1 VVLFSGRKSLKH
13 YPVMLDISEKPV
25 IVVGGGKVASRK
37 VMRLLECGARVTV
50 ISPMLEPELEHLAD
64 ERRIDW
70 IAEPFDESLLD
81 RIDDPVL
88 IFGTT
93 DRQDV
98 NVRIHAGAV
107 KRAIP
112 CNIAD
117 VPDLCTFTVPAVVA
131 RGDLTI
137 AVSTGGSSPALAR
150 RIREELEK
158 NYGCEY
164 AAMTKVLGDL
174 RTLILRDRGSSEE
187 NRQLFF
193 RIVDSGV
200 LQALR
205 ENDRTRAAEILKSI
219 LPERIDAES
228 ILDEAFKASTEKG

>member
-1 VVLFSGRKSLKH
+1 MKH

-37 VMRLLECGARVTV
+37 VMRLLQCGARVTV
-50 ISPMLEPELEHLAD
+50 ISPRLEPELERLAD
-64 ERRIDW
+64 ERQIDW
-70 IAEPFDESLLD
+70 IAEPFKESLLD
-81 RIDDPVL
+81 RIPGAVL

-93 DRQDV
+93 DRRAV
-98 NVRIHAGAV
+98 NQKIHSTAV

-117 VPDLCTFTVPAVVA
+117 VPDLCTFTAPAVVA

-158 NYGCEY
+158 NYGSEY
-164 AAMTKVLGDL
+164 AVMTKVLGDL
-174 RTLILRDRGSSEE
+174 RTLILSDQRLSSEE
-187 NRQLFF
+187 DRQLFF

-205 ENDRTRAAEILKSI
+205 ENDLAEAAKILKSI

-228 ILDEAFKASTEKG
+228 ILNEALRASAEKG

>member
-1 VVLFSGRKSLKH
+1 MKH
-13 YPVMLDISEKPV
+13 YPVMLDISGKPV
-25 IVVGGGKVASRK
+25 LVVGGGKVALRK

-50 ISPMLEPELEHLAD
+50 ISPRLEPELERLAD

-81 RIDDPVL
+81 RIDEPVL

-112 CNIAD
+112 CNIVD

-150 RIREELEK
+150 RVREDLEK
-158 NYGCEY
+158 NYGLEY
-164 AAMTKVLGDL
+164 AAMTKVLRDL
-174 RTLILRDRGSSEE
+174 RTMILSDRDDSGE
-187 NRQLFF
+187 NRKLFF
-193 RIVDSGV
+193 RIVDSGL

-205 ENDRTRAAEILKSI
+205 ENDSVKATRILRSI
-219 LPERIDAES
+219 LSERIDPES
-228 ILDEAFKASTEKG
+228 IVNEALRASPEKG